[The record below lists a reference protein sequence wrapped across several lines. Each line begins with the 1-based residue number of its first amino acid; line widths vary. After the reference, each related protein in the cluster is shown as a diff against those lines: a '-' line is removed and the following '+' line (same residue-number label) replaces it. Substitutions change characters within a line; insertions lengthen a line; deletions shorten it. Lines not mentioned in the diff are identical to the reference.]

1 MKQKTLLI
9 LIVLL
14 IVALVGLANYLYQ
27 QRSHQLQQMQLDQQA
42 SQKQIADLNDRLV
55 AVARQQ
61 QGRDVGS
68 NIAQPNFTLQAS
80 QAEHQQLNQ
89 QRNDLRLLQRQWSL
103 TALQLANDYLKQA
116 NYQKSEQILLQVQ
129 QNIIESQHSISD
141 PFNNTLIQTLKIDQL
156 NISQEAIRQQ
166 QQRNSLDQAL
176 MQLQQQLNLM
186 SVQPPSALLNQSA
199 NGDKNSVLSTAWFKH
214 LFLLEPANPTTAQHM
229 LDRRFVCKQ
238 ASINIA
244 MARLAV
250 SNNSQ
255 MRFNSNINEA
265 MVQLNLLTD
274 PNARQIAQQLN
285 KLKNLK
291 LPLNVELTSLT
302 LLSGKKSTS

>member
-1 MKQKTLLI
+1 MKQKSLLI

-14 IVALVGLANYLYQ
+14 IIALVGLGSYLYQ
-27 QRSHQLQQMQLDQQA
+27 QGSHQLQQMQLDQQT

-55 AVARQQ
+55 AVSRQQ
-61 QGRDVGS
+61 QGREVGS
-68 NIAQPNFTLQAS
+68 NVGQPNVTTQAS
-80 QAEHQQLNQ
+80 QAEHEQLNQ
-89 QRNDLRLLQRQWSL
+89 QRSDLRLLQRQWSL

-129 QNIIESQHSISD
+129 QNIIESQHSIPD
-141 PFNNTLIQTLKIDQL
+141 PFNDTLLQTLKIDQL

-166 QQRNSLDQAL
+166 QQRSGLDQAL
-176 MQLQQQLNLM
+176 VQLQQQLNLM
-186 SVQPPSALLNQSA
+186 AVQPPSALLNQSD
-199 NGDKNSVLSTAWFKH
+199 NGDKNSVFSGAWFKH
-214 LFLLEPANPTTAQHM
+214 LFLLERTNPTTAQHM
-229 LDRRFVCKQ
+229 LDRSFVCKQ

-244 MARLAV
+244 MARLAI

-255 MRFNSNINEA
+255 MRFSSNMNEA

-274 PNARQIAQQLN
+274 PNARQVARQLN
-285 KLKNLK
+285 KLKNVK

-302 LLSGKKSTS
+302 LLSGKKSAS